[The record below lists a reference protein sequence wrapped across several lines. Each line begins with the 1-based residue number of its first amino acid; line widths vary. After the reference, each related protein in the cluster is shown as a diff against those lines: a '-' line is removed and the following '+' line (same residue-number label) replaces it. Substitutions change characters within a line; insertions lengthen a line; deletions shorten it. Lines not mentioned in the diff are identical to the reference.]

1 MIYVEIIKQ
10 NEGEYK
16 CINVSTW
23 QKVLIDKAEVF
34 HDERLFHCHKS
45 NLAVLNT
52 RLKQSKLKI

>member
-10 NEGEYK
+10 NEVEYK

-45 NLAVLNT
+45 N
-52 RLKQSKLKI
+52 